1 MDSHLSIST
10 RISGSIDT
18 GLFQIDD
25 KATPTQGVDSITVMR
40 RLESQ
45 EGPLPIG
52 EEQLIRRIDQAM
64 KALAG
69 PETTLDISIHKA
81 TNSIMVKVLDK
92 DTGEVIRE
100 VPPEKTLDIVA
111 KMMEIAGIIIDKKV

>member
-1 MDSHLSIST
+1 
-10 RISGSIDT
+10 
-18 GLFQIDD
+18 
-25 KATPTQGVDSITVMR
+25 MR